1 MARRKHV
8 KRIDPRYFLHET
20 VNRGEELEEK
30 RIGSMLDPKTYKH
43 PDPEDPNWP
52 WKPGESVEGDRAHPY
67 EAQPVMGTPKREPG
81 ETRAQ
86 YEKRLM
92 KGKHRAAMRHPDPGE
107 LDPYELEE
115 SWADDDAGGW
125 QRQYQRDQ
133 GYRVKGPVVPS
144 STTEDERK
152 KRAADRRRRDREREE
167 GLEEGC
173 PHAEEPN
180 EIDISSPGIEVHVED
195 ISNLPPDEAFAA
207 GLAAAKDAIDQ
218 MLSAPQEAP
227 PEGEGPLQERSR
239 LNEADG
245 ETPEDVAQRIS
256 NIPPMFR
263 DALLGDMRLMAKGH
277 EEHHAYYPHVENH
290 AEFARAV
297 LQLLGEG

>member
-1 MARRKHV
+1 
-8 KRIDPRYFLHET
+8 
-20 VNRGEELEEK
+20 
-30 RIGSMLDPKTYKH
+30 MLDPKTYKH

-52 WKPGESVEGDRAHPY
+52 WKPGESVEGDRPHPY
-67 EAQPVMGTPKREPG
+67 EAQPVLGTPRRKRG
-81 ETRAQ
+81 ETRGQ

-92 KGKHRAAMRHPDPGE
+92 KGDHRAEYRPADPGE

-173 PHAEEPN
+173 PHAEEGDAL
-180 EIDISSPGIEVHVED
+180 DISSPGIEVHVDD
-195 ISNLPPDEAFAA
+195 ISNLPPEEAFAA
-207 GLAAAKDAIDQ
+207 GLAAAQDAIDQ
-218 MLSAPQEAP
+218 LMGGPEDVP
-227 PEGEGPLQERSR
+227 PEGGGALQEIEYDPRGRHVVPTPGAASPQMVEWMTKH
-239 LNEADG
+239 LDDLQASLDSLG
-245 ETPEDVAQRIS
+245 ERRES
-256 NIPPMFR
+256 
-263 DALLGDMRLMAKGH
+263 ALDWI
-277 EEHHAYYPHVENH
+277 
-290 AEFARAV
+290 RAV
-297 LQLLGEG
+297 RPCAGCEDLDGAETDLKRQRHSLESAQKTMEFLRETVPASRFEEE